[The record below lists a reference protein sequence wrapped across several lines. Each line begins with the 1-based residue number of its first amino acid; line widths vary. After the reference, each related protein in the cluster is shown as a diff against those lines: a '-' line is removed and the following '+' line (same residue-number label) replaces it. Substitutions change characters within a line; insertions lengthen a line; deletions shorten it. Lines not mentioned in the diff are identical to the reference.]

1 MTPETG
7 RIAPSRPSSPTHAC
21 AARRNGGTC
30 PDAASSVRAIARSK
44 PVPSFRSAAGAR
56 LTVMTWPGHSSNA
69 EWTPLRTRCFAS
81 WQARSARP
89 TIENEGCCPERRCAS
104 TSTRRGSRPTSAN
117 VTARPSTSRP
127 YDRTRHETVPITVTP
142 SKRRWRPEPFA
153 AEGRLC
159 RPGGQVRVASMGAKE
174 GGSWGKHG
182 FPHAEFPPRDQ
193 PV

>member
-30 PDAASSVRAIARSK
+30 PDAASSVRAIARSN

-127 YDRTRHETVPITVTP
+127 YDGTRHETVPPTSHHETSMETQAV
-142 SKRRWRPEPFA
+142 A

-159 RPGGQVRVASMGAKE
+159 RPGGQVRRCIAGRRRRGLVGE
-174 GGSWGKHG
+174 TW
-182 FPHAEFPPRDQ
+182 FPPTPVQ

>member
-127 YDRTRHETVPITVTP
+127 YDGTRHETVPITSHHRNVDGDP
-142 SKRRWRPEPFA
+142 RRSRPKGGFA
-153 AEGRLC
+153 AREAKYAL
-159 RPGGQVRVASMGAKE
+159 PQWAQKE